1 MLTVDDVLALPVVQE
16 ADPQLLCAEGLDA
29 ELRWV
34 HVTESESNVD
44 LLFGRELVLTT
55 LRNVSDVRGFLQQL
69 RDAGAA
75 GVIIEAP
82 GAAELPVAG
91 LGFPVIRLRRKVR
104 FVAITEIIH
113 QKLVAQQLADL
124 QFSRS
129 VHEIY
134 TGLSLSEADEQA
146 IVERTAQ
153 LLHAPVVLE
162 DVRHLVLA
170 HANADLD
177 DWISRSRFVG
187 YLDHTGRSAG
197 AENWLQTPVG
207 AARGRW
213 GRLIVPAVLDDDAGA
228 ALVLERAG
236 QALTIARLSGRDQ
249 RELLYQARTSMLHE
263 LQAAHG
269 YSDKEVAVRAQSLGL
284 DAAPYYVPLV
294 LSLAAA
300 ERTPTETQ
308 LAERAALEVIEQLAD
323 TLRLGVLAGSLKPG
337 YLAVILPVRARE
349 LVDSALQGFTRRL
362 AEQLAEQL
370 AGPAAI
376 GVAAEGPLA
385 ACLSRLDEAAHVAQ
399 IVPHLP
405 TRARPYYRFADLR
418 LRGVL
423 SAMGADARL
432 RAFAHTEL
440 AGLLSPPDADGLQ
453 LLELYLAHGGNKSA
467 LAKAGYYSRPTL
479 YARLAKLEDK
489 LGVSL
494 DSAESRASLQ
504 VALLWYRMHG

>member
-1 MLTVDDVLALPVVQE
+1 MLTVNDVLALPVVQE
-16 ADPQLLCAEGLDA
+16 ADPQLLCADGLDA

-55 LRNVSDVRGFLQQL
+55 LRNVTDVRGFLEQL

-82 GAAELPVAG
+82 GEAELQVAG

-104 FVAITEIIH
+104 FVAITEVIH

-134 TGLSLSEADEQA
+134 TELSLSEADEQA
-146 IVERTAQ
+146 IVERTAG
-153 LLHAPVVLE
+153 LLDAPVVLE

-187 YLDHTGRSAG
+187 YLEHTGRSAG

-207 AARGRW
+207 AARRRW
-213 GRLIVPAVLDDDAGA
+213 GRLIVPAALEDDANA

-236 QALTIARLSGRDQ
+236 QALTIARLSGRDD

-269 YSDKEVAVRAQSLGL
+269 YGDKEIAVRAQSLGL

-294 LSLAAA
+294 LSLAAG

-323 TLRLGVLAGSLKPG
+323 TLHLGVLAGSLKPG

-362 AEQLAEQL
+362 AEQLAE
-370 AGPAAI
+370 PVAI

-385 ACLSRLDEAAHVAQ
+385 ACLARLDEAAHVAH

-405 TRARPYYRFADLR
+405 TRAQPYYRFADLR

-440 AGLLSPPDADGLQ
+440 DGLLSPLDEDGLQ

-467 LAKAGYYSRPTL
+467 LAKAGYFSRPTL

-494 DSAESRASLQ
+494 ESAESRASLQ